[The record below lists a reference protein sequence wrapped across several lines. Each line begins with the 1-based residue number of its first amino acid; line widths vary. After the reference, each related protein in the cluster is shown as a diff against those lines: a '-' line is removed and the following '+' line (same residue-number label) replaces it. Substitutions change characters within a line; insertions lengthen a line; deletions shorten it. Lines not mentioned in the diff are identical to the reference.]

1 MKLVKGTRVRTPSG
15 RFARVTEQGVTS
27 DGQVHLVYYDGDES
41 PVSFPARLLCEAD
54 IITPP
59 RTHIDPE
66 PEGTTAPEFHI
77 YSERSGLSVGRVS
90 GEGVPFIPVRYSH
103 K

>member
-1 MKLVKGTRVRTPSG
+1 MKLVYGTRVRMPSG
-15 RFARVTEQGVTS
+15 RLARVTKQGVTG

-41 PVSFPARLLCEAD
+41 PVSIPARLLCEAD

-59 RTHIDPE
+59 RTHIDPDPE
-66 PEGTTAPEFHI
+66 PSMPEFHI